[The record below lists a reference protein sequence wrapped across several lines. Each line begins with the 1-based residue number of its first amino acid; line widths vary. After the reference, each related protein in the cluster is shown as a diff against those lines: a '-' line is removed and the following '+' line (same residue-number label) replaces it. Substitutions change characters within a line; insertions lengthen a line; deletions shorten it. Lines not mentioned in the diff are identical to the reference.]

1 VEERVV
7 FFYIPLSMPA
17 LLNLIWFLPV
27 LTVFVSLVIP
37 REQSHA
43 IKMFHAICAL
53 ANVLLCVFFTIK
65 IYGLAMASGMP
76 AGNALQLQYVTDV
89 PWLPALGIKF
99 IIGADALSILMCV
112 LSSIIVFTGILMSWE
127 VERPK
132 EFFAMIQILGA
143 GVLGAFLSFDLFLF
157 MAFYKVEALAMYLM
171 IAGWGTGRK
180 DYCGKKLI
188 LTLAFGS
195 MLALTVAIAMYFEG
209 GIGSSD
215 IRELANIRFSDDFQK
230 WAFPVLF
237 IGFAVSGSLFPFHT
251 WSPDGHSAAPTA
263 VSMFAAGVMM
273 KMGCYGCLRSAMYL
287 MPEDARVW
295 LPYLVFLVL
304 FNVVAAAFI
313 AIRQRD
319 LKYIIAYSSI
329 SHLGLIFLGLCAANL
344 ISITGA
350 AMQMLSHGFLTGMF
364 FACIGMIY
372 GRTHTRMV
380 DEMGGLMKTIPL
392 IGVGF
397 VIAGFTGLGLPG
409 LSGFAA
415 ELPIFMGSL
424 RSGSFVIQIITVLAI
439 LSITTTA
446 VYILQTTNKMFSGPL
461 NLKFANLPKPT
472 APEKIALGFYFI
484 CLFGMGL
491 FPGWISRFLDT
502 SLLPVF
508 ANMGR

>member
-1 VEERVV
+1 
-7 FFYIPLSMPA
+7 MPA

-27 LTVFVSLVIP
+27 LTVIVSLVIP
-37 REQSHA
+37 RQQTQT
-43 IKMFHAICAL
+43 IKMFHAVCAF
-53 ANVLLCVFFTIK
+53 ANVVLCLFFTVK
-65 IYGLAMASGMP
+65 IYGLAMASGIP
-76 AGNALQLQYVTDV
+76 EGNALQLQYVTDI
-89 PWLPALGIKF
+89 PWLPALGVRL

-112 LSSIIVFTGILMSWE
+112 LASIIVFTGILMSWNI
-127 VERPK
+127 ERSK

-143 GVLGAFLSFDLFLF
+143 GVLGGFLSFDLFLF

-188 LTLAFGS
+188 LTLALGS
-195 MLALTVAIAMYFEG
+195 MLALTVVIAMYFEG
-209 GIGSSD
+209 GIGSWD
-215 IRELANIRFSDDFQK
+215 IRSLANVQFSESFQM

-237 IGFAVSGSLFPFHT
+237 MGFAVSGALFPFHN

-273 KMGCYGCLRSAMYL
+273 KMGCYGCLRIAMYL
-287 MPEDARVW
+287 MPEGARVW
-295 LPYLVFLVL
+295 LPYIVLLVL

-319 LKYIIAYSSI
+319 LKYIIAYSSV
-329 SHLGLIFLGLCAANL
+329 SHLGLVFLGLCASNL
-344 ISITGA
+344 ISIKGA
-350 AMQMLSHGFLTGMF
+350 SLQMLSHGFLTGLF

-380 DEMGGLMKTIPL
+380 DEMGGLMKVIPA

-424 RSGSFVIQIITVLAI
+424 RSSNIAVQVVAVLAI
-439 LSITTTA
+439 ISITTTA
-446 VYILQTTNKMFSGPL
+446 VYILQTTNKMLSGPL
-461 NLKFANLPKPT
+461 NPKFETLPKPT
-472 APEKIALGFYFI
+472 VPEKIVLGFYLV

-491 FPGWISRFLDT
+491 FPGWISKFLDT
-502 SLLPVF
+502 SLLPMF
-508 ANMGR
+508 ANIGRAF

>member
-1 VEERVV
+1 
-7 FFYIPLSMPA
+7 MPA
-17 LLNLIWFLPV
+17 LLNLIWFLPIFA
-27 LTVFVSLVIP
+27 VFASLLIP
-37 REQSHA
+37 RRQGFA
-43 IKMFHAICAL
+43 LKMFHATCAL
-53 ANVLLCVFFTIK
+53 ANVALCIFFTVK
-65 IYGLAMASGMP
+65 IYGLALSAP
-76 AGNALQLQYVTDV
+76 IPIGNALQLQYLTDLS
-89 PWLPALGIKF
+89 WLPALNIRF
-99 IIGADALSILMCV
+99 IIGADALSILMCF
-112 LSSIIVFTGILMSWE
+112 LASIIVFTGILMSWE

-143 GVLGAFLSFDLFLF
+143 GVMGVFLSFDLFLF
-157 MAFYKVEALAMYLM
+157 MIFYEVEALAMYLM

-180 DYCGKKLI
+180 DYCGKKLT
-188 LTLAFGS
+188 LTLALGS
-195 MLALTVAIAMYFEG
+195 AFALIIVIAMYFEG
-209 GIGSSD
+209 GVDSWD
-215 IRELANIRFSDDFQK
+215 IRKLANVAFSKEFQM
-230 WAFPVLF
+230 WAFPLLF
-237 IGFAVSGSLFPFHT
+237 IGFAISGSLFPFHN

-273 KMGCYGCLRSAMYL
+273 KMGTYGCLRVAMYL
-287 MPEDARVW
+287 MPDGAAFW
-295 LPYLVFLVL
+295 LPYMALLVL

-313 AIRQRD
+313 AIKQRD

-344 ISITGA
+344 LSIKGA
-350 AMQMLSHGFLTGMF
+350 SLQMLSHGFLTGLF

-380 DEMGGLMKTIPL
+380 DEMGGLMKVIPL

-424 RSGSFVIQIITVLAI
+424 RADNFTIQVVAVFAV

-446 VYILQTTNKMFSGPL
+446 VYVLQATNKMLAGPL
-461 NLKFANLPKPT
+461 NSNFANLPKPT
-472 APEKIALGFYFI
+472 LPEKIVLGIYFI

-491 FPGWISRFLDT
+491 CPGWISKFLDT
-502 SLLPVF
+502 SLLPIF

>member
-1 VEERVV
+1 M
-7 FFYIPLSMPA
+7 YMPA
-17 LLNLIWFLPV
+17 FLNLIWFLPV
-27 LTVFVSLVIP
+27 LTVFVSLIIP
-37 REQSHA
+37 RQQTQTL
-43 IKMFHAICAL
+43 KMFHAICAL
-53 ANVLLCVFFTIK
+53 ANVVLCVFFTVK
-65 IYGLAMASGMP
+65 IYCLALSSEAP
-76 AGNALQLQYVTDV
+76 IGNALQLQYLTDV
-89 PWLPALGIKF
+89 SWLPALNIRF

-112 LSSIIVFTGILMSWE
+112 LASIIVFTGILMSWN

-143 GVLGAFLSFDLFLF
+143 GVFGVFLSFDLFLF
-157 MAFYKVEALAMYLM
+157 MIFYEIEALAMYLM

-180 DYCGKKLI
+180 DYCGKKLTI
-188 LTLAFGS
+188 TLALGS
-195 MLALTVAIAMYFEG
+195 AFALIVVIAMYFEG
-209 GIGSSD
+209 GIGSWD
-215 IRELANIRFSDDFQK
+215 IRLLANVIFSNEFQT
-230 WAFPVLF
+230 WAFPLLF
-237 IGFAVSGSLFPFHT
+237 IGFAISGSLFPFHN

-273 KMGCYGCLRSAMYL
+273 KMGCYGCLRVAMYL
-287 MPEDARVW
+287 MPEGARFW
-295 LPYLVFLVL
+295 LPYIVLLVL
-304 FNVVAAAFI
+304 FNAVAAAFI
-313 AIRQRD
+313 AIKQRD

-344 ISITGA
+344 ISIKGA
-350 AMQMLSHGFLTGMF
+350 SLQMLSHGFLTGLF

-380 DEMGGLMKTIPL
+380 TEMGGLMKVIPL

-424 RSGSFVIQIITVLAI
+424 RASSFAVQIVALLAI

-446 VYILQTTNKMFSGPL
+446 VYVLQATNKMLSGPV
-461 NLKFANLPKPT
+461 NPKFESLPKT
-472 APEKIALGFYFI
+472 TVPEKIVLGVYFI

-491 FPGWISRFLDT
+491 FPGWVSKFLDT
-502 SLLPVF
+502 SLLPIF

>member
-1 VEERVV
+1 
-7 FFYIPLSMPA
+7 MPA

-37 REQSHA
+37 RQQSQT
-43 IKMFHAICAL
+43 IKMFHAVCAL
-53 ANVLLCVFFTIK
+53 ANVVLCVFFTVK
-65 IYGLAMASGMP
+65 IYGLAMASGIP
-76 AGNALQLQYVTDV
+76 EGNALQLQYVTDV
-89 PWLPALGIKF
+89 PWLPALGIRF

-112 LSSIIVFTGILMSWE
+112 LASIIVFTGILMSWNI
-127 VERPK
+127 ERPK

-143 GVLGAFLSFDLFLF
+143 GVLGGFLSFDLFLF
-157 MAFYKVEALAMYLM
+157 MVFYKVEALAMYLA

-188 LTLAFGS
+188 ITLAFGS
-195 MLALTVAIAMYFEG
+195 VLALTVIIAMYFEG
-209 GIGSSD
+209 GIGSWD
-215 IRELANIRFSDDFQK
+215 IRNLADVRFSNSFQM
-230 WAFPVLF
+230 WAFPMLF
-237 IGFAVSGSLFPFHT
+237 MGFAVSGALFPFHN

-273 KMGCYGCLRSAMYL
+273 KMGCYGCLRIAMYL
-287 MPEDARVW
+287 MPEGARVW
-295 LPYLVFLVL
+295 LPYIVLLVL
-304 FNVVAAAFI
+304 FNVAAAAFI

-329 SHLGLIFLGLCAANL
+329 SHLGLVFLGLCAANL
-344 ISITGA
+344 ISIKGA
-350 AMQMLSHGFLTGMF
+350 SLQMLSHGFLTGLF

-372 GRTHTRMV
+372 SRTHTRMI
-380 DEMGGLMKTIPL
+380 DEMGGLMKVIPV

-424 RSGSFVIQIITVLAI
+424 RAGNIAVQIVAVLAI
-439 LSITTTA
+439 ISITTTA
-446 VYILQTTNKMFSGPL
+446 VYILQTINKVFSGPL
-461 NLKFANLPKPT
+461 NPKFEILPKLT
-472 APEKIALGFYFI
+472 APEKIVLGIYFV

-491 FPGWISRFLDT
+491 FPGWISKFLDT
-502 SLLPVF
+502 SLLPIF
-508 ANMGR
+508 ANMERF

>member
-1 VEERVV
+1 
-7 FFYIPLSMPA
+7 MPA
-17 LLNLIWFLPV
+17 ILNLIWFLPIFA
-27 LTVFVSLVIP
+27 VFVSLLIP
-37 REQSHA
+37 RRQSFA
-43 IKMFHAICAL
+43 LKMFHATCAL
-53 ANVLLCVFFTIK
+53 ANVVLCVFFTVK
-65 IYGLAMASGMP
+65 IYGLALSSP
-76 AGNALQLQYVTDV
+76 VPIGNVLQLQYLTDLS
-89 PWLPALGIKF
+89 WLPALNIRF
-99 IIGADALSILMCV
+99 IIGADALSILMCF
-112 LSSIIVFTGILMSWE
+112 LASIIVFTGILMSWE

-143 GVLGAFLSFDLFLF
+143 GVMGVFLSFDLFVF
-157 MAFYKVEALAMYLM
+157 MVFYEVEALAMYLM

-180 DYCGKKLI
+180 DYCGKKLT
-188 LTLAFGS
+188 LTLALGS
-195 MLALTVAIAMYFEG
+195 AFALIVVIAMYFEG
-209 GIGSSD
+209 GVESWD
-215 IRELANIRFSDDFQK
+215 IRKLADVAFSKEFQM
-230 WAFPVLF
+230 WAFPLLF
-237 IGFAVSGSLFPFHT
+237 IGFAISGSLFPFHN

-273 KMGCYGCLRSAMYL
+273 KMGTYGCLRVAMYL
-287 MPEDARVW
+287 LPDGAAFW
-295 LPYLVFLVL
+295 LPYIVLLVL

-313 AIRQRD
+313 AIKQRD

-344 ISITGA
+344 LSIKGA
-350 AMQMLSHGFLTGMF
+350 SLQMLSHGFLTGLF

-380 DEMGGLMKTIPL
+380 DEMGGLMKVIPL

-424 RSGSFVIQIITVLAI
+424 RASNFAVQVVAVLAI

-446 VYILQTTNKMFSGPL
+446 VYVLQATNKMLAGPL
-461 NLKFANLPKPT
+461 NSNFENLPKPT
-472 APEKIALGFYFI
+472 LPEKIVLGIYFV

-491 FPGWISRFLDT
+491 CPGWISRFLDT
-502 SLLPVF
+502 SLLPIF